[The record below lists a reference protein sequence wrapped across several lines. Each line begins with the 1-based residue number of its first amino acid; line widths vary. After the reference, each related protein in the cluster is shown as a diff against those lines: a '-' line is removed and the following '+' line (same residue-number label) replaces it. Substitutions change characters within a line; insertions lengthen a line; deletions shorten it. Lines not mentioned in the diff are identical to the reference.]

1 MEDWTEIRPLRHLD
15 ARVTLPGSK
24 SYTQRAL
31 VIAGLAEG
39 TSVLRDPL
47 LSEDTGVMIDALRAL
62 GAGIARE
69 DGDLVVA
76 GTAGKIAR
84 PEGEIRLGN
93 NGTALRFLTA
103 VVSLGRGVFTLTGDP
118 RLCER
123 PIGPL
128 LEALDALGVDARS
141 RGDNG
146 HPPVV
151 VVADGL
157 KGGQVVFR
165 DIESSQYVSALL
177 LSAPYASGDTRLD
190 LAGCIPSLPY
200 VAMTIEAMATFGQD
214 IARPAAHAF
223 AVRGN
228 GGYRGREYRVE
239 GDASSAS
246 YFFLAA
252 ALTGGRVRV
261 DNVRPRTLQGDI
273 GLLAILEELGCHVR
287 RGEDWVEVEG
297 GRLAP
302 GDVALGL
309 GDMPDMVPTVAVLA
323 ALRPGRTIIR
333 NAAHLRLKE
342 SDRLAALA
350 SELVRVGIGARETE
364 DGLVIDGGTPHGAV
378 IETYNDHRIAMS
390 FAILGLVVPGVR
402 IVNGACV
409 GKSFPGFWQA
419 LEGLY
424 A

>member
-1 MEDWTEIRPLRHLD
+1 MEDLTEIRPLRHLD

-31 VIAGLAEG
+31 LIAALAEG
-39 TSVLRDPL
+39 TSRLRNPL
-47 LSEDTGVMIDALRAL
+47 LSEDTGLMIDALRAL
-62 GAGIARE
+62 GAGIALE
-69 DGDLVVA
+69 DGNLIVA
-76 GTAGKIAR
+76 GTAGKIAC

-93 NGTALRFLTA
+93 NGTAMRFLTA
-103 VVSLGRGVFTLTGDP
+103 AVCLGRGVFTLTGDP

-123 PIGPL
+123 PIRPL
-128 LEALDALGVDARS
+128 LDALATLGVDARS
-141 RGDNG
+141 RGGNG
-146 HPPVV
+146 RPPVRV
-151 VVADGL
+151 AADGL
-157 KGGQVVFR
+157 RGGQVILR

-177 LSAPYASGDTRLD
+177 ISAPCASGDTRLD
-190 LAGCIPSLPY
+190 LEGRIPSLPY

-214 IARPAAHAF
+214 VARPGAHAF
-223 AVRGN
+223 VVRGN
-228 GGYRGREYRVE
+228 GGYRGREYRIE

-273 GLLAILEELGCHVR
+273 GLLAILEGLGCRVR

-297 GRLAP
+297 GRLAS
-302 GDVALGL
+302 GDVALSL

-333 NAAHLRLKE
+333 DAAHLRLKE

-350 SELVRVGIGARETE
+350 AELVRIGIGARETE

-402 IVNGACV
+402 IANGACV

>member
-31 VIAGLAEG
+31 LIAALAEG

-47 LSEDTGVMIDALRAL
+47 LSEDTGVLIEALRAL

-76 GTAGKIAR
+76 GTAGTIAC
-84 PEGEIRLGN
+84 PSGEIRLGN

-103 VVSLGRGVFTLTGDP
+103 AVSLGRGVYTLTGDP

-128 LEALDALGVDARS
+128 LEALAALGVDARS
-141 RGDNG
+141 RGGNG
-146 HPPVV
+146 RPPVRV
-151 VVADGL
+151 AADGL
-157 KGGQVVFR
+157 KGGRVLLR
-165 DIESSQYVSALL
+165 DIDSSQYVSALL
-177 LSAPYASGDTRLD
+177 LAAPYASGDTRLE
-190 LAGCIPSLPY
+190 LAGRIPSLPY
-200 VAMTIEAMATFGQD
+200 VAMTIEAMAAFGQD
-214 IARPAAHAF
+214 VARPGAHAF
-223 AVRGN
+223 AVCGN
-228 GGYRGREYRVE
+228 GRYRGRECRIE

-273 GLLAILEELGCHVR
+273 GLLAILEGFGCRVL

-302 GDVALGL
+302 GDVILSL

-323 ALRPGRTIIR
+323 ALRPGRTIIKD
-333 NAAHLRLKE
+333 AAHLRVKE

-350 SELVRVGIGARETE
+350 AELVRIGVGARETA
-364 DGLVIDGGTPHGAV
+364 DGLVIDGGAPHGAV
-378 IETYNDHRIAMS
+378 VETYNDHRIAMS
-390 FAILGLVVPGVR
+390 FAVLGLAVPGVR

-409 GKSFPGFWQA
+409 GKSFPGFWQT
-419 LEGLY
+419 LEELY